1 MYWCYRIIVG
11 VLFWLCFPVLLLIV
25 LVTGIH
31 RRGLTERLGWYRG
44 PCRKPGRSL
53 IWLHAASIGEITVAR
68 ELIDRLQRQ
77 VPEACFVVTTMTIH
91 GRDFAR
97 SLLPGSL
104 PVYLAPLDVPG
115 VAGRVVRRLRPALYV
130 CLETELWPLLLD
142 AVKRSGAA
150 AVLLNGRLSERSIG
164 TYQRFRAFFGRVL
177 AHFDHLAVIGEKDRQ
192 RFLSLGVRP
201 ESVTVTGNVKE
212 DGVPLQDPAAVRQRW
227 RQRLQVG
234 GEDQVFITA
243 STHAPEEAMLLPVLR
258 RLVDSGR
265 ICLLAPRHP
274 KRLEQITALCRQQGL
289 AFDLLSEMSGGRS
302 RRQRF
307 ILVDTMGDL
316 AELYGIADCAFI
328 GGSLVDYGGHNLM
341 EAARWGCV
349 VFFGPSTEDFQE
361 AAATLERSGG
371 GIRITSPEELAK
383 RLPRLLDDS
392 RELARRSG
400 EAARAARHQ
409 CGAVDRQV
417 AVVVAALGE
426 RCGRR

>member
-11 VLFWLCFPVLLLIV
+11 LLFWLCFPVLLLIV
-25 LVTGIH
+25 LLTGIH

-44 PCRKPGRSL
+44 AERQPGRPL

-68 ELIDRLQRQ
+68 ELINRLQQQ
-77 VPEACFVVTTMTIH
+77 VPEVRFVVTTMTIH

-97 SLLPGSL
+97 TLLPRSL
-104 PVYLAPLDVPG
+104 PVFLAPLDVPG
-115 VAGRVVRRLRPALYV
+115 VAGRVVRQLRPILYV

-142 AVKRSGAA
+142 SVKRSGAA

-177 AHFDHLAVIGEKDRQ
+177 AHFDRLAVIGEKDRQ

-201 ESVTVTGNVKE
+201 ERVIVTGNVKE
-212 DGVPLQDPAAVRQRW
+212 DGTPLQDPAAVRAHW
-227 RQRLQVG
+227 RQRLQVDRG
-234 GEDQVFITA
+234 QQVFIAA
-243 STHAPEEAMLLPVLR
+243 STHAPEEAMLLPLLR
-258 RLVDSGR
+258 LLVETGR

-274 KRLEQITALCRQQGL
+274 KRLGQIAALCRQHGV
-289 AFDLLSEMSGGRS
+289 AFDLLSEINGDRG

-316 AELYGIADCAFI
+316 AELYGIAGSAFI

-349 VFFGPSTEDFQE
+349 VFFGPSTDDFQE
-361 AAATLERSGG
+361 AAATLEASGG
-371 GIRITSPEELAK
+371 GLRIASPEELAD
-383 RLPRLLDDS
+383 RLQCLLDDPG
-392 RELARRSG
+392 ELARRSG
-400 EAARAARHQ
+400 EAARAAHHQ
-409 CGAVDRQV
+409 CGAVDRQ
-417 AVVVAALGE
+417 AALVVAALGD
-426 RCGRR
+426 RCRR

>member
-25 LVTGIH
+25 LLTGIH
-31 RRGLTERLGWYRG
+31 RRGLIERLGWYRG
-44 PCRKPGRSL
+44 AERQPGRPL
-53 IWLHAASIGEITVAR
+53 IWLHAASIGEITVAG
-68 ELIDRLQRQ
+68 ELVERLQQ
-77 VPEACFVVTTMTIH
+77 QLPAACFVVTTMTIH

-97 SLLPGSL
+97 SLLPSSL

-115 VAGRVVRRLRPALYV
+115 VAGRVVRRLRPTIYV

-142 AVKRSGAA
+142 SIKRSGAA

-164 TYQRFRAFFGRVL
+164 TYHRFRAFFGRVL
-177 AHFDHLAVIGEKDRQ
+177 AHFDRLAVIGEKDRL

-201 ESVTVTGNVKE
+201 ELVTVTGNVKE
-212 DGVPLQDPAAVRQRW
+212 DGVPLQDPAAVRERW
-227 RQRLQVG
+227 RQLLQVSEG
-234 GEDQVFITA
+234 DQVVIAA
-243 STHAPEEAMLLPVLR
+243 STHDPEEALVVPLLR
-258 RLVDSGR
+258 RLVEAGR

-274 KRLEQITALCRQQGL
+274 KRLGQITALCRRQGL
-289 AFDLLSEMSGGRS
+289 AFDLLSEIMGGRA

-316 AELYGIADCAFI
+316 ADLYGVAHSAFI

-361 AAATLERSGG
+361 AAAALERSGG
-371 GIRITSPEELAK
+371 GIRVASPEELAE
-383 RLPRLLDDS
+383 RLQRLLDDPA
-392 RELARRSG
+392 ELARRAG

-417 AVVVAALGE
+417 ALVVAALGD
-426 RCGRR
+426 RSQR